1 MEEKVNHGDL
11 FFQFYNRNDKQVPGA
26 ELKLLNIINNIY
38 NSLLFSLDSIY
49 SHRYKNYYIY
59 NQYKKGIRNNN
70 SINSFI
76 EISLDSNSLLNK
88 SLEECRLLKIS
99 VKTPMQEIE
108 DVQDMEEKVNHGD
121 LFVKFYNRNDKQVTG
136 AELKFL
142 NIINDTDNS
151 LLVLLDSNYSN
162 RYINYYICKCLLPV
176 QIPVTDI
183 LILGGLFLY
192 RNNIITHKFDSSDF
206 EILI

>member
-1 MEEKVNHGDL
+1 MIKKISSIRLGFAPGKGSRSFGLKMEEKSK
-11 FFQFYNRNDKQVPGA
+11 F
-26 ELKLLNIINNIY
+26 ENIMAKYQN
-38 NSLLFSLDSIY
+38 
-49 SHRYKNYYIY
+49 
-59 NQYKKGIRNNN
+59 KKGIRNNN

-151 LLVLLDSNYSN
+151 LLVSLDSNYSN
-162 RYINYYICKCLLPV
+162 RYINYYICKCLLPF